1 MKSLDNYELGADRLK
16 RFWAEYPDGRITTLN
31 HTTLADRTVSTW
43 VVEARIYLNA
53 EEQERNLPKT
63 TGWAFEVDGQ
73 GGMAN
78 KTSALENC
86 ESSAIFRAL
95 ANFTYP
101 GAKERPSREEME
113 KVARNVT
120 PKPAKWE
127 DATAEL
133 KTVEEA
139 RQLYVLAQKSK
150 APADVLDAIKAKV
163 STLG

>member
-1 MKSLDNYELGADRLK
+1 MKPLENYELGADRLK
-16 RFWAEYPDGRITTLN
+16 RFWADYPDARIRTLN
-31 HTTLADRTVSTW
+31 QTTTADRAVSTW
-43 VVEARIYLNA
+43 VVEARIYLTA
-53 EEQERNLPKT
+53 EDQEKDLPKS

-113 KVARNVT
+113 KVSRGVT

-127 DATAEL
+127 DAIGDL

-139 RQLYVLAQKSK
+139 RQLYVLAQKNK
-150 APADVLDAIKAKV
+150 APADVLEAIKSKV
-163 STLG
+163 ATLG